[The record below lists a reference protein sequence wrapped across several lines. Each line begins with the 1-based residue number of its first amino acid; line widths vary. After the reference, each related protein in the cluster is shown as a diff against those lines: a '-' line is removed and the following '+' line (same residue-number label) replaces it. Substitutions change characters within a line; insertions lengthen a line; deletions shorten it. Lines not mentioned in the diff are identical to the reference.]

1 MQSFSQAKI
10 AHITSIVPS
19 KKCFNRKSEHFS
31 EREINKTLKQIGVE
45 TRYIVDKGKNEKIS
59 DLFLKAANETLKA
72 LQWDKESIDAII
84 VVSQSNEFC
93 FPAMA
98 CYLQGKLGLR
108 QNDLFAFD
116 VNLGCSG
123 YVYGLNVAYNYISNG
138 LNRIL
143 LLVGDV
149 STNVIDPNA
158 RDVALLFGDGVG
170 CTAIEN
176 KISQSYF
183 CFKTLG
189 EGYDCIIAP
198 YGGGVMQMK
207 GVDVFDF
214 TLKHIP
220 LEIDRILQFSSLTKE
235 SISQFYFHQANAF
248 LLTYLGN
255 KLNIQDKLP
264 ININNFGNT
273 SSNSIPLLISDTKK
287 NKNYRN
293 VILIGFGV
301 GLSIA
306 TCILE
311 TLDCSCSLIYEGNL

>member
-10 AHITSIVPS
+10 AHITSIIPS

-31 EREINKTLKQIGVE
+31 EREINKTLKHIGVE
-45 TRYIVDKGKNEKIS
+45 TRYVIDKDKNEKIS
-59 DLFLKAANETLKA
+59 DLFLKAANKTLKV

-84 VVSQSNEFC
+84 VVSQSNEFR

-108 QNDLFAFD
+108 QKDLFAFD
-116 VNLGCSG
+116 INLGCSG

-143 LLVGDV
+143 LFVGDV
-149 STNVIDPNA
+149 SSNVIDQNT
-158 RDVALLFGDGVG
+158 RDVALLFGDGVS

-189 EGYDCIIAP
+189 KGYDCIMAP

-214 TLKHIP
+214 ALKHIP
-220 LEIDRILQFSSLTKE
+220 LEIDRILQFSSLKKE

-273 SSNSIPLLISDTKK
+273 SSNSIPLLISDTKDK
-287 NKNYRN
+287 DYCN
-293 VILIGFGV
+293 VILMGFGV
-301 GLSIA
+301 GLSVA
-306 TCILE
+306 TCMLE
-311 TLDCSCSLIYEGNL
+311 TLDCTCTLFYEGSL